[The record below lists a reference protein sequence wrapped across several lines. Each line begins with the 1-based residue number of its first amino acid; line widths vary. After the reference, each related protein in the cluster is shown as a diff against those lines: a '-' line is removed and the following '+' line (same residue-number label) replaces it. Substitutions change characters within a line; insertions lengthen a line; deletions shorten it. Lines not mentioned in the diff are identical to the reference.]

1 MKIVQA
7 DARTGLA
14 IGPWSFLMS
23 HALLIGIQIPHS
35 KRVLNDAFNRICN
48 MHTFYVDFSSI
59 RLEVHSV
66 SMDEW
71 PVLRH
76 CHGFMSLISTAM
88 LRTSDQLCIF
98 LVWCAVTNRKQYVC
112 FLYLWPKASHCHML
126 RWLWCNDR
134 KGSVLCLVCQATPS
148 QCEDDMDSWMNV
160 DLQVDRSQG
169 LQPCTSV
176 ESSAMRSERLKKEK
190 KKNCK

>member
-1 MKIVQA
+1 
-7 DARTGLA
+7 
-14 IGPWSFLMS
+14 
-23 HALLIGIQIPHS
+23 
-35 KRVLNDAFNRICN
+35 
-48 MHTFYVDFSSI
+48 
-59 RLEVHSV
+59 
-66 SMDEW
+66 MDEW

-134 KGSVLCLVCQATPS
+134 KGSVLCLVCQATLSLWRWHGLLNEPL
-148 QCEDDMDSWMNV
+148 QCH
-160 DLQVDRSQG
+160 LQVECWPSGGQIAG
-169 LQPCTSV
+169 
-176 ESSAMRSERLKKEK
+176 SAALYISGVICNEEWERLKKEK